1 MHPEPEQQDPD
12 HDLAAR
18 IRRGDPA
25 ALQRLVDAKL
35 PRIFGFARRML
46 GDAGDAEDVAQETLL
61 RTWQR
66 APDREPGGPPL
77 DAWMHTVAMNLCR
90 DRLRRRRETYLEVVP
105 DLPEEG
111 PGPVARLEAAS
122 DADRVQAAIARL
134 PARQREAVILCHFQE
149 ISNIR
154 AAEMMEISVEALESL
169 LSRGRRALRAL
180 LADLMA

>member
-61 RTWQR
+61 RT
-66 APDREPGGPPL
+66 
-77 DAWMHTVAMNLCR
+77 
-90 DRLRRRRETYLEVVP
+90 
-105 DLPEEG
+105 
-111 PGPVARLEAAS
+111 
-122 DADRVQAAIARL
+122 
-134 PARQREAVILCHFQE
+134 
-149 ISNIR
+149 
-154 AAEMMEISVEALESL
+154 
-169 LSRGRRALRAL
+169 
-180 LADLMA
+180 